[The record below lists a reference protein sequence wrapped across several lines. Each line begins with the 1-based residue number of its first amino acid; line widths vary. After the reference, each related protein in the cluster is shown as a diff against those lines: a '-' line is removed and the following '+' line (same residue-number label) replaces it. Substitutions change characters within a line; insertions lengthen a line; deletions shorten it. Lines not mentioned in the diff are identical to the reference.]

1 MTTESLTKKFF
12 FNISFSFVKQN
23 LLSLSYFTAQSNNG
37 SVLFTEV
44 ATRVLSINNNSFV
57 FNSLFLF
64 AVCHNYSTAKF
75 CSLAYSRKLRMIHM
89 LSFVGVEAAV
99 RRCFPK

>member
-1 MTTESLTKKFF
+1 MTIESLTKNFF

-23 LLSLSYFTAQSNNG
+23 LSLSYFTAQSNNG

-75 CSLAYSRKLRMIHM
+75 SSLAYSRKLRMIHM